1 MLAQEL
7 QAYLRTLNGGWV
19 NIEKTVDTLKSGSPD
34 AEIQGIAVA
43 WMTYTWAIRQAL
55 SLGCN
60 VFVTHEPTY
69 YNHWDND
76 ASILGLQAVRDKQ
89 ALIERSNLVILRC
102 HDLWDQMPEI
112 GIPDSWAHF
121 LGLGQAIAGQGYFR
135 VYDVSGRTAVA
146 VAQAIAERTRHL
158 GQEAV
163 QLIGPAD
170 KPVTRLCIGTGA
182 ITPFLTLIRDY
193 QADLVICTDDGISH
207 WRDAAFAIDMDI
219 PMIVVNHPVSEEPGM
234 INLADHLRAK
244 FPHIPVH
251 HIPQRCM
258 FRLIGR

>member
-1 MLAQEL
+1 MQAHEL
-7 QAYLRTLNGGWV
+7 QAYLQTLNGGWV
-19 NIEKTVDTLKSGSPD
+19 HPEKTVDTYKSGSPD
-34 AEIQGIAVA
+34 AEIRGIAVA
-43 WMTYTWAIRQAL
+43 WMTYTWALRQAVEL
-55 SLGCN
+55 ECN

-76 ASILGLQAVRDKQ
+76 PTIMRMQGVLDKQ
-89 ALIERSNLVILRC
+89 TLIDQNSLVILRC

-121 LGLGQAIAGQGYFR
+121 LGLGPAMGGQGYFR
-135 VYDVSGRTAVA
+135 VYGVAGKTALE
-146 VAQAIAERTRHL
+146 VAQAVAGRTRHL
-158 GQEAV
+158 GQETV

-170 KPVTRLCIGTGA
+170 KPVTRACIGTGA
-182 ITPFLTLIRDY
+182 ITPFLTLVKDF
-193 QADLVICTDDGISH
+193 QADLVICTDDGITY

-219 PMIVVNHPVSEEPGM
+219 PMIVVNHPVSEEAGM
-234 INLADHLRAK
+234 VNLAKHLQAR

-258 FRLIGR
+258 FRLVEG